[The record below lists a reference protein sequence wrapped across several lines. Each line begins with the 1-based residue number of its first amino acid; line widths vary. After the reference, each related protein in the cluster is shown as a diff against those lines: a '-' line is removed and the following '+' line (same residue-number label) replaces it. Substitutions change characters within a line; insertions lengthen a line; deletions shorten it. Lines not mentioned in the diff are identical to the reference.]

1 MSSGVTKNIANRSNI
16 YRKYQLKSQIQRGF
30 QNQSKDDLR
39 EAMSDFADYLT
50 IVDFR

>member
-1 MSSGVTKNIANRSNI
+1 MDDKNM
-16 YRKYQLKSQIQRGF
+16 YRKYQLKSQIQQGF
-30 QNQSKDDLR
+30 KSQTKEDLA